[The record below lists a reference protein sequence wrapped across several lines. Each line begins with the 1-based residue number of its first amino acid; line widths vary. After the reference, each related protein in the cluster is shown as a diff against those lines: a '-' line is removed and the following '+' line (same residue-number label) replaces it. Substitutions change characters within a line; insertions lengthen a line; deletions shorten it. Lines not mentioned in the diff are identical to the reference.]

1 MIFDL
6 KNDMEEIWK
15 TVKGY
20 NGYYQV
26 SNTGKVRNPNKVLT
40 PNVGVKNG
48 YVYVTLRKD
57 KRLLH
62 RIVAETFIPNPFNK
76 PEVDHINGIRTDNNV
91 CNLRWVTRTENN
103 NNPITKSRFSKSA
116 KGKVINAETKKRMSM
131 SRKGEKHPMY
141 NKKHSSF
148 SKRKMSITHSIPV
161 VQFGLQMNYI
171 AAL

>member
-1 MIFDL
+1 MLFDL

-57 KRLLH
+57 KK
-62 RIVAETFIPNPFNK
+62 T
-76 PEVDHINGIRTDNNV
+76 
-91 CNLRWVTRTENN
+91 VTSNCCRNFY
-103 NNPITKSRFSKSA
+103 PQ
-116 KGKVINAETKKRMSM
+116 
-131 SRKGEKHPMY
+131 
-141 NKKHSSF
+141 
-148 SKRKMSITHSIPV
+148 SI
-161 VQFGLQMNYI
+161 
-171 AAL
+171 

>member
-1 MIFDL
+1 MLFDL

-76 PEVDHINGIRTDNNV
+76 PEVDHINGIRTDNRLE
-91 CNLRWVTRTENN
+91 NLRWASGEENTLFMMQNRAELNKELTR
-103 NNPITKSRFSKSA
+103 I
-116 KGKVINAETKKRMSM
+116 INKIGYEKTLETLRS
-131 SRKGEKHPMY
+131 
-141 NKKHSSF
+141 
-148 SKRKMSITHSIPV
+148 
-161 VQFGLQMNYI
+161 L
-171 AAL
+171 

>member
-1 MIFDL
+1 MLFDL

-103 NNPITKSRFSKSA
+103 NNPITKSRFSKSVL
-116 KGKVINAETKKRMSM
+116 KVKLSM
-131 SRKGEKHPMY
+131 QKLKNEC
-141 NKKHSSF
+141 
-148 SKRKMSITHSIPV
+148 
-161 VQFGLQMNYI
+161 Q
-171 AAL
+171 

>member
-1 MIFDL
+1 MLFDL

-103 NNPITKSRFSKSA
+103 NNPRRC
-116 KGKVINAETKKRMSM
+116 V
-131 SRKGEKHPMY
+131 
-141 NKKHSSF
+141 
-148 SKRKMSITHSIPV
+148 KMRTFFFYAQSPDFHK
-161 VQFGLQMNYI
+161 QGLCYYLKI
-171 AAL
+171 LYL

>member
-1 MIFDL
+1 MLFDL

-40 PNVGVKNG
+40 PNSWSKERICLC
-48 YVYVTLRKD
+48 YFEKD

-131 SRKGEKHPMY
+131 SRKRGKTS
-141 NKKHSSF
+141 N
-148 SKRKMSITHSIPV
+148 V
-161 VQFGLQMNYI
+161 
-171 AAL
+171 

>member
-1 MIFDL
+1 MLFDL

-62 RIVAETFIPNPFNK
+62 RIVAE
-76 PEVDHINGIRTDNNV
+76 
-91 CNLRWVTRTENN
+91 
-103 NNPITKSRFSKSA
+103 
-116 KGKVINAETKKRMSM
+116 INACTLGKRETAGGYIWKK
-131 SRKGEKHPMY
+131 K
-141 NKKHSSF
+141 ND
-148 SKRKMSITHSIPV
+148 I
-161 VQFGLQMNYI
+161 
-171 AAL
+171 

>member
-1 MIFDL
+1 MLFDL

-91 CNLRWVTRTENN
+91 CNLRWVTRTETIIILLLKAVLVNLL
-103 NNPITKSRFSKSA
+103 
-116 KGKVINAETKKRMSM
+116 KVKLSM
-131 SRKGEKHPMY
+131 QKLKNEC
-141 NKKHSSF
+141 
-148 SKRKMSITHSIPV
+148 
-161 VQFGLQMNYI
+161 Q
-171 AAL
+171 

>member
-1 MIFDL
+1 MLFDL

-76 PEVDHINGIRTDNNV
+76 PEVDHINGTDTLYISNTV
-91 CNLRWVTRTENN
+91 PQPGQTVKIVASTPEYGTA
-103 NNPITKSRFSKSA
+103 SA
-116 KGKVINAETKKRMSM
+116 EDK
-131 SRKGEKHPMY
+131 
-141 NKKHSSF
+141 
-148 SKRKMSITHSIPV
+148 
-161 VQFGLQMNYI
+161 YI
-171 AAL
+171 E

>member
-1 MIFDL
+1 MLFDL

-57 KRLLH
+57 
-62 RIVAETFIPNPFNK
+62 
-76 PEVDHINGIRTDNNV
+76 
-91 CNLRWVTRTENN
+91 
-103 NNPITKSRFSKSA
+103 
-116 KGKVINAETKKRMSM
+116 
-131 SRKGEKHPMY
+131 
-141 NKKHSSF
+141 
-148 SKRKMSITHSIPV
+148 
-161 VQFGLQMNYI
+161 
-171 AAL
+171 

>member
-1 MIFDL
+1 MLFDL

-91 CNLRWVTRTENN
+91 CILRWVTRT
-103 NNPITKSRFSKSA
+103 
-116 KGKVINAETKKRMSM
+116 
-131 SRKGEKHPMY
+131 
-141 NKKHSSF
+141 
-148 SKRKMSITHSIPV
+148 
-161 VQFGLQMNYI
+161 
-171 AAL
+171 